1 MPFPFFVSAFILN
14 ETFCFV
20 TDKFSLHILHRVSH
34 SFSGASNMKSC
45 NFFQKHQG
53 PLIGKL
59 NDKGCDVQVKVA
71 YEASALCFCQTAVC
85 PEAA

>member
-1 MPFPFFVSAFILN
+1 
-14 ETFCFV
+14 
-20 TDKFSLHILHRVSH
+20 
-34 SFSGASNMKSC
+34 MKSC